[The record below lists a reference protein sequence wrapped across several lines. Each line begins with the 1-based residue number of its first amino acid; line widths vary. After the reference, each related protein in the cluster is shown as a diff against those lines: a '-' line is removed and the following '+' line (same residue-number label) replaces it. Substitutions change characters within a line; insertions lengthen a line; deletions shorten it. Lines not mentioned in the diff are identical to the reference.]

1 LAKNHVFREGA
12 NVKGYFTW
20 TFMDCFEFGDGFN
33 DRFGLIYVDRDTLK
47 TYRKRSSYWLEN
59 FLKR

>member
-1 LAKNHVFREGA
+1 V